1 MTANVAINDTTMAMA
16 GMMVARQ
23 LPRNIHTTR
32 ITSSRASSN
41 VSTTLAIEASR
52 KSFFDSRSSMTMP
65 GGNDWRISST
75 SRSICLIISLAFEP
89 ATWLME
95 IFTPGL
101 PLVSAMML

>member
-1 MTANVAINDTTMAMA
+1 MSDTMMATA

-23 LPRNIHTTR
+23 LCKKRNTTR
-32 ITSSRASSN
+32 MTSARASSR
-41 VSTTLAIEASR
+41 VSTTLVMEASR

-65 GGNDWRISST
+65 GGSEPRISSI
-75 SRSICLIISLAFEP
+75 SRSICLMISLALEP

-95 IFTPGL
+95 TLTPGE